1 VAISPYIRNLRATIG
16 HTLLLLPSVAVLP
29 RRPDGRLL
37 LVQNIETALW
47 QTIGG
52 AIEPDESPRAAATRE
67 AFEEAG
73 VTVELPRLLD
83 VLGGPEFRIKY
94 PNGDMTAY
102 VSAVF
107 EAVVTSG
114 TPRADGDETSAAA
127 WFAPEE
133 IERLPMETLT
143 RALLRSVSMMPA
155 PQQGPGA

>member
-29 RRPDGRLL
+29 RRPDGGLL
-37 LVQNIETALW
+37 LVQNIETGQW

-67 AFEEAG
+67 ALEEAG
-73 VTVELPRLLD
+73 VTVELTRLLD
-83 VLGGPEFRIKY
+83 VLGGPEFRITY

-102 VSAVF
+102 VSAVY

-114 TPRADGDETSAAA
+114 TPRGDEDETSAAA
-127 WFAPEE
+127 WWAPGE
-133 IERLPMETLT
+133 IEGLPMDTLT
-143 RALLRSVSMMPA
+143 RALLRSISIMPA
-155 PQQGPGA
+155 PRQGPGT